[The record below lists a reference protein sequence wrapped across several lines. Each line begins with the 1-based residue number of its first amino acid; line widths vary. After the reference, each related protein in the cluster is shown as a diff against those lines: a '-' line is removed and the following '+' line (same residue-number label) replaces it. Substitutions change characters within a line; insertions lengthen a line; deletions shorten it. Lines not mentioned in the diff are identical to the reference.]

1 MIRLED
7 YNNLLAYFEVHAIPE
22 ELESFVKKI
31 EIMRD
36 EIVYRKE
43 ADEKIKGYR
52 DALMKL
58 SEQEEKEEKGE

>member
-1 MIRLED
+1 MITLED
-7 YNNLLAYFEVHAIPE
+7 YNNLLNYFEVHAVPD
-22 ELESFVKKI
+22 ELENFVKKL

-43 ADEKIKGYR
+43 AEEKIKGFR

-58 SEQEEKEEKGE
+58 SEDEEKGE

>member
-1 MIRLED
+1 MISLDD

-22 ELESFVKKI
+22 ELENFVKKL

-43 ADEKIKGYR
+43 AEEKIKEYR
-52 DALMKL
+52 DKLMEL
-58 SEQEEKEEKGE
+58 TEQKEEKGE